1 MACEAQRRGTPL
13 AMIDDRFALMR
24 SLLRRGFATGMR
36 FRNSEDLT
44 ERHN

>member
-24 SLLRRGFATGMR
+24 SLLRRGSPQAYAFEIR
-36 FRNSEDLT
+36 KI
-44 ERHN
+44 